1 MIPHG
6 EGDCKR
12 GLGGGFPVIWS
23 GMVAMEGENFAG
35 SGGERAK
42 NGGVR
47 RERATAGA
55 TKAGDRGEI
64 GGDRAAAECGLCGR
78 EIWPEEGFYQV
89 NGEIFC
95 RDCLERYAEQFFA
108 GFFREGTV

>member
-1 MIPHG
+1 MERDGGDGGRRFCRQQRRADEKWRCETGKGNSGCNKGRCSGRDRRG
-6 EGDCKR
+6 EEMRKR
-12 GLGGGFPVIWS
+12 FD
-23 GMVAMEGENFAG
+23 
-35 SGGERAK
+35 
-42 NGGVR
+42 
-47 RERATAGA
+47 RERAV
-55 TKAGDRGEI
+55 
-64 GGDRAAAECGLCGR
+64 AECGLCGR

>member
-1 MIPHG
+1 M
-6 EGDCKR
+6 
-12 GLGGGFPVIWS
+12 IWS
-23 GMVAMEGENFAG
+23 GMAAMEGENFAG
-35 SGGERAK
+35 SGGERVK

-55 TKAGDRGEI
+55 TRGDGWGRDGRGGEMQKRFDR
-64 GGDRAAAECGLCGR
+64 DRAVAECGLCGR

>member
-1 MIPHG
+1 METMIPHR
-6 EGDCKR
+6 EGGLQE

-23 GMVAMEGENFAG
+23 GMAAMEGENFAG

-55 TKAGDRGEI
+55 TRAGDRGGI
-64 GGDRAAAECGLCGR
+64 GGVRRCGSDLIG
-78 EIWPEEGFYQV
+78 IWPGEGFYQV

>member
-1 MIPHG
+1 MR
-6 EGDCKR
+6 KR
-12 GLGGGFPVIWS
+12 FDW
-23 GMVAMEGENFAG
+23 
-35 SGGERAK
+35 ERA
-42 NGGVR
+42 V
-47 RERATAGA
+47 
-55 TKAGDRGEI
+55 
-64 GGDRAAAECGLCGR
+64 AECGLCGR

>member
-1 MIPHG
+1 MKQ
-6 EGDCKR
+6 EAYD
-12 GLGGGFPVIWS
+12 
-23 GMVAMEGENFAG
+23 MV
-35 SGGERAK
+35 ERIMDTEMM
-42 NGGVR
+42 GY
-47 RERATAGA
+47 
-55 TKAGDRGEI
+55 DYLYPRGEEMRKRFDR
-64 GGDRAAAECGLCGR
+64 DRAAAECGLCGR